1 MARALS
7 LSLMEAA
14 PPSSNSPPPPAAGE
28 CDCHVT

>member
-7 LSLMEAA
+7 LSLMGA
-14 PPSSNSPPPPAAGE
+14 PPSNSPPPAAGE

>member
-7 LSLMEAA
+7 LSLMGA
-14 PPSSNSPPPPAAGE
+14 PPSNSPPPAAAAGE

>member
-1 MARALS
+1 MARAFS

-14 PPSSNSPPPPAAGE
+14 PPSNSPPPPAAGE

>member
-7 LSLMEAA
+7 LSLMEA
-14 PPSSNSPPPPAAGE
+14 PPSNSPPPPPPAGE

>member
-7 LSLMEAA
+7 LSLMGA
-14 PPSSNSPPPPAAGE
+14 PPSNSPPPPAAGE